1 VAAADALFRGGDL
14 KTRLARYHADPDGA
28 FHGWSAI
35 WRDPAFR
42 NWNIEARLGRII
54 CPVLAM
60 QGADDDYGTPRQLTA
75 IQSQVAGPVEIMLIE
90 KCGHSPHRDRRDL
103 VLAKM
108 ADFIRSRQS
117 GV

>member
-1 VAAADALFRGGDL
+1 L
-14 KTRLARYHADPDGA
+14 KARLARHHADPDGA
-28 FHGWSAI
+28 FHGWSGI